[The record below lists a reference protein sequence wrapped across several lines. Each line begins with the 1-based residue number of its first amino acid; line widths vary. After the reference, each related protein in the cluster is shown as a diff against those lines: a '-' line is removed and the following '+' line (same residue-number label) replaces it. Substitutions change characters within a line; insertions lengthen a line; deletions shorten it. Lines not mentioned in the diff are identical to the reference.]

1 MNVIDL
7 IWMYSLSQGK
17 LKIPN
22 IGNVRKASTTGK
34 KLMENKNRVKL
45 LIEKLKHRRSP
56 NNQSFVCPEQPPMT

>member
-34 KLMENKNRVKL
+34 KLMENKNKIKL
-45 LIEKLKHRRSP
+45 LIEKLKHKRSP
-56 NNQSFVCPEQPPMT
+56 NNQSFASLEDPT